1 MQEFKQATS
10 YLQKRGLP
18 SPLST
23 DNGKNGCSFCN
34 FSNLVI
40 YSIHSKSVFCL
51 FTQIL
56 GNHSGSK
63 PQWVRI
69 TWFKYN
75 STMLADFDSSSSK
88 CYSIKLFSLI
98 SICRKN
104 WSNTSAIHFTMNSPF
119 LYSFKLVYFDFVQQW
134 FFSYYLSYYMSMK
147 KLTATEI
154 DSMLSLLFIVPLSF
168 RWKEYVSHI
177 FDTQQYIIFT

>member
-1 MQEFKQATS
+1 MERMDVHFATS
-10 YLQKRGLP
+10 VTLWSTVFIQNQYFVYLLRFWV
-18 SPLST
+18 T
-23 DNGKNGCSFCN
+23 
-34 FSNLVI
+34 
-40 YSIHSKSVFCL
+40 
-51 FTQIL
+51 IL
-56 GNHSGSK
+56 DLNHSGWELHDSS
-63 PQWVRI
+63 I
-69 TWFKYN
+69 TVLCLQ
-75 STMLADFDSSSSK
+75 TFDSSSSK

-147 KLTATEI
+147 KLTAMEI

>member
-40 YSIHSKSVFCL
+40 YSFHSKSVSCL

-119 LYSFKLVYFDFVQQW
+119 LYSSFKLVYFDFVQNSD
-134 FFSYYLSYYMSMK
+134 FF
-147 KLTATEI
+147 
-154 DSMLSLLFIVPLSF
+154 
-168 RWKEYVSHI
+168 R
-177 FDTQQYIIFT
+177 IIYPTICPWRS